1 MAVQV
6 SYPGVYIDEF
16 APGAPIQ
23 GVGTGTAAFIGV
35 ASAGELDT
43 PTLVTSWR
51 AFKDIFGE
59 HPKAG
64 FYLWYAVRGFFDNG
78 GTKCYVIRAS
88 NGTYAELDL
97 SDRDGNNTVK
107 VKARDPGVPNPAIS
121 ISVSEAHALP
131 AATTKLFQ
139 PTGSYTVTAAR
150 SVDLTDATEAAQFK
164 PGDVV
169 DLTNAG
175 SNLTVGRVSGKELRF
190 VETLNQAVAGT
201 GSIRLSDAN
210 PDTQV
215 LRVQSTVAGPIPDG
229 SLVAGSVLTITQGGV
244 TAAQVVQGVQSEQID
259 PADPTQVTYR
269 VTFRRGIGATLSL
282 DPANAASVESEE
294 LDIGVVQGNS
304 TTTYT
309 GLGVDAAHPRYF
321 VRAINGVSKLVKLDP
336 VEPPPMASLPNSI
349 VADTNGPAQLPPGTA
364 ENLATMAAQDY
375 MDALDN
381 LRLID
386 DVNLVAV
393 PDALTLMS
401 PGIAPAGPT
410 QNVNGVM
417 QVQQALIQHCEQ
429 LADRFAVLDAR
440 AANLPLFTIGATE
453 GIDAQR
459 RSVDS
464 PRGYAALYYPWLCV
478 APDGPGENIYVPPSG
493 HVSGI
498 IARVSESRGVFKA
511 PANEIVA
518 GTIGVSKQ
526 MSNEDQGILN
536 LLGINVTRV
545 FNEGGRPKL
554 WGARTTATDTNW
566 QYVNIRR
573 LFLYLEESIQEG
585 ILWAVFEPNNTG
597 LWQKLKLTIRA
608 FLLQAWRDGALFG
621 NTADE
626 AFYVRIDDELNPFSE
641 QALGRL
647 HIEIGVRP
655 TYPAE
660 FIVVRIGI
668 WQGGGEVTE
677 G

>member
-23 GVGTGTAAFIGV
+23 GVGTGTASFIGV

-43 PTLVTSWR
+43 PTLITSWR
-51 AFKDIFGE
+51 AFKDTFGA

-64 FYLWYAVRGFFDNG
+64 FYLWYAARGFFDNG
-78 GTKCYVIRAS
+78 GTKCYIVRAS
-88 NGTYAELDL
+88 NGTFAELDL
-97 SDRDGNNTVK
+97 PDRDGNNTVK
-107 VKARDPGVPNPAIS
+107 VRARDPGTPNPAIS
-121 ISVSEAHALP
+121 ISVTQVHALA
-131 AATTKLFQ
+131 AATTQLFQ
-139 PTGSYTVTAAR
+139 PTGSYTVTGAR
-150 SVDLTDATEAAQFK
+150 TADLTDDKEAAQFK
-164 PGDVV
+164 PGDLV
-169 DLTNAG
+169 DLSNAG
-175 SNLTVGRVSGKELRF
+175 SNRTVGRVSGKEVRF
-190 VETLNQAVAGT
+190 VETLSQVLGGGGA
-201 GSIRLSDAN
+201 IRLSDAK

-215 LRVQSTVAGPIPDG
+215 VRIRWTGPAPIPDG
-229 SLVAGSVLTITQGGV
+229 TLRAGSVLTVKQGTI
-244 TAAQVVQGVQSEQID
+244 TAAQVVQTVQTEQID
-259 PADPTQVTYR
+259 PTDLTKITYR

-282 DPANAASVESEE
+282 DPANS
-294 LDIGVVQGNS
+294 
-304 TTTYT
+304 

-321 VRAINGVSKLVKLDP
+321 VRAINTVSKLVKIEA
-336 VEPPPMASLPNSI
+336 VEPAPMAVLPNSI
-349 VADTNGPAQLPPGTA
+349 VDDTGGPAQLQGGLP
-364 ENLATMAAQDY
+364 EDLATMAAQDY
-375 MDALDN
+375 IDALDT

-386 DVNLVAV
+386 DVNLIAV

-401 PGIAPAGPT
+401 PAIPPAGPS
-410 QNVNGVM
+410 QNVA
-417 QVQQALIQHCEQ
+417 QITLVQQALIQHCEQ

-440 AANLPLFTIGATE
+440 AANLPLFTIGSAE
-453 GIDAQR
+453 AIDAQR

-464 PRGYAALYYPWLCV
+464 TRGYAALYYPWLCV
-478 APDGPGENIYVPPSG
+478 APDGPGDNIYVPPSG

-498 IARVSESRGVFKA
+498 IIVS
-511 PANEIVA
+511 

-536 LLGINVTRV
+536 LLGINVVRV

-573 LFLYLEESIQEG
+573 LFLFLEESIQKG
-585 ILWAVFEPNNTG
+585 VLWAVFEPNNPA
-597 LWQKLKLTIRA
+597 LWKKLQLAIRA
-608 FLLQAWRDGALFG
+608 FLLQQWRDGALFG

-655 TYPAE
+655 SYPAE
-660 FIVVRIGI
+660 FIVVHIGI

>member
-1 MAVQV
+1 VAVQV

-35 ASAGELDT
+35 ASAGALDT
-43 PTLVTSWR
+43 PTLITSWR
-51 AFKDIFGE
+51 AFKDTFGE

-64 FYLWYAVRGFFDNG
+64 FYLWYAARGFFDNG
-78 GTKCYVIRAS
+78 GTKCYIVRAS
-88 NGTYAELDL
+88 NGTFAELDL
-97 SDRDGNNTVK
+97 PDRDGNNTVK
-107 VKARDPGVPNPAIS
+107 VMARDPGTPNPAIT
-121 ISVSEAHALP
+121 ISVTQAHQLP
-131 AATTKLFQ
+131 AATTQLFQ
-139 PTGSYTVTAAR
+139 PTGNYTVTGSR
-150 SVDLTDATEAAQFK
+150 TVDLTDADEAAQFK
-164 PGDVV
+164 PGDLV
-169 DLTNAG
+169 DLSGAG
-175 SNLTVGRVSGKELRF
+175 SNRTVGRVSGKEVRF
-190 VETLNQAVAGT
+190 VDTLSQAAGGAGT
-201 GSIRLSDAN
+201 IRLSDAK

-215 LRVQSTVAGPIPDG
+215 VRIRSTAAQPVPDG
-229 SLVAGSVLTITQGGV
+229 TLVAGTVLTITQGAV
-244 TAAQVVQGVQSEQID
+244 TAAGVVQGVQSEQID
-259 PADPTQVTYR
+259 PANLAVVTYR
-269 VTFRRGIGATLSL
+269 VTFRRGIGAALSL
-282 DPANAASVESEE
+282 DPANAASVRSEE
-294 LDIGVVQGNS
+294 LDIGIGQGTS

-309 GLGVDAAHPRYF
+309 ALGVDPAHPRYF
-321 VRAINGVSKLVKLDP
+321 VRAINSVSKLVKLEA
-336 VEPPPMASLPNSI
+336 VEPPPMAALPNSI
-349 VADTNGPAQLPPGTA
+349 VDDVAATQLQGGQP

-375 MDALDN
+375 IDAIDT

-393 PDALTLMS
+393 PDAMTLMS
-401 PGIAPAGPT
+401 AAIPPAGPT
-410 QNVNGVM
+410 LNVTAITT
-417 QVQQALIQHCEQ
+417 VQQALIAHCEQ

-440 AANLPLFTIGATE
+440 AAGLPLFTVGATD

-464 PRGYAALYYPWLCV
+464 TRGYGALYYPWLCV
-478 APDGPGENIYVPPSG
+478 APDGPGDNIYVPPSG

-498 IARVSESRGVFKA
+498 IARVSQTRGVFKA

-536 LLGINVTRV
+536 LLGINVVRV

-573 LFLYLEESIQEG
+573 LFLFLEESIQEG
-585 ILWAVFEPNNTG
+585 ILWAVFEPNNTA
-597 LWQKLKLTIRA
+597 LWQKLKLAIRA
-608 FLLQAWRDGALFG
+608 FLLQQWRDGALFG

-655 TYPAE
+655 SYPAE
-660 FIVVRIGI
+660 FIVVHIGI

>member
-35 ASAGELDT
+35 ATAGELDT
-43 PTLVTSWR
+43 PTLITSWR
-51 AFKDIFGE
+51 AFKDTFGE

-78 GTKCYVIRAS
+78 GTKCYVVRAS
-88 NGTYAELDL
+88 NGTFAALDL
-97 SDRDGNNTVK
+97 PNRDGNTTVK
-107 VKARDPGVPNPAIS
+107 VRARDPGTPNPAIS
-121 ISVSEAHALP
+121 ISIAQAHALP
-131 AATTKLFQ
+131 AATTQLFQ
-139 PTGSYTVTAAR
+139 PTGSYTVTGAR

-164 PGDVV
+164 PGDLV

-190 VETLNQAVAGT
+190 VDTLNQAVAGN
-201 GSIRLSDAN
+201 GSIRLSDAK

-215 LRVQSTVAGPIPDG
+215 LRVQPNAPIPDG
-229 SLVAGSVLTITQGGV
+229 SLVAGSVLTITQGAV
-244 TAAQVVQGVQSEQID
+244 TAGQVVQGVQSEQID
-259 PADPTQVTYR
+259 PADLTKVTYR
-269 VTFRRGIGATLSL
+269 VTFRQGIGAAFSL
-282 DPANAASVESEE
+282 DPANAASVQSEE
-294 LDIGVVQGNS
+294 LDIGVIRGSS

-309 GLGVDAAHPRYF
+309 GLGVDSAHPRYF
-321 VRAINGVSKLVKLDP
+321 VRAINGASKIVKLEP
-336 VEPPPMASLPNSI
+336 VEPPPMAGLPNSI
-349 VADTNGPAQLPPGTA
+349 VDDTSPTQLQGGQP

-375 MDALDN
+375 IDALDQ

-393 PDALTLMS
+393 PDALTLKS

-410 QNVNGVM
+410 QNVNGVTL
-417 QVQQALIQHCEQ
+417 VQQALIQHCEQ

-440 AANLPLFTIGATE
+440 AADLPLFMVGSTQ
-453 GIDAQR
+453 GIDTQR

-464 PRGYAALYYPWLCV
+464 TRGYAALYYPWLCV

-498 IARVSESRGVFKA
+498 IARSSETRGVFKA

-585 ILWAVFEPNNTG
+585 ILWAVFEPNNTA
-597 LWQKLKLTIRA
+597 LWQKLKLAIRA

-626 AFYVRIDDELNPFSE
+626 AFYVRIDEELNPFSE